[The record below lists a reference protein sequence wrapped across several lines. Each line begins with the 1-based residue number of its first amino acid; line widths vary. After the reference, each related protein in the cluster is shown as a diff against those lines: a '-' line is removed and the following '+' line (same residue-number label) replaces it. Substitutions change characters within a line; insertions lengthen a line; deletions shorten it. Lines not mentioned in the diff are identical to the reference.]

1 MSKTF
6 KKESEYQAYLKRERI
21 PEILGN
27 KKVCKILKNDAQVQ
41 SGVPDLTV
49 IKGNKWAWLE
59 VKKSK
64 DEPHRPGQDE
74 NVEFAKR
81 NSFGSFI
88 YPENENEVLTDL
100 KKFMDG
106 NN

>member
-1 MSKTF
+1 MSRTF

-21 PEILGN
+21 PELLGN

-49 IKGNKWAWLE
+49 IKGSKWAWLE
-59 VKKSK
+59 VKISSK
-64 DEPHRPGQDE
+64 AKARPGQPE
-74 NVEFAKR
+74 NVEYAKT